1 MSLQVWL
8 PLNGD
13 IKNHGLLG
21 DFTVGITPVFTSGKL
36 SQALSSGSLTMTPE
50 QTASV
55 LNNNE
60 VSFCFWIKPIG
71 TGHTLIFGTDNMVA
85 NNNRKFS
92 IFQYPTANDL
102 HLSWMN
108 DAASATFLGTVV
120 AGAFPSNTWTH
131 CTITYKNP
139 VCKVYLN
146 GELRT
151 TLNGVSNSSS
161 FAYNTQLIHNNA
173 ARLLNDFRIYNHC
186 LSLKEIKEVSQE
198 LVYYYPLNEDIN
210 TSNGIIEDCSGYKN
224 DGGYVGNIS
233 NDSSSLCNNLGM
245 TITNSNVSDNTST
258 GLSYIYSGT
267 QGLTN
272 PDAITIAFWL
282 NLASIGYQDSG
293 VLSFSKNTTM
303 PMDYNASLVNQ
314 YDGVFRF
321 NDVNGNSVKITDV
334 KSLLT
339 TNEWHHYAFTF
350 DGQNVKAYKD
360 GELQQTQSFSSTTQL
375 ASFKKIYLG
384 YSAAGG
390 SHRKS
395 SGKWSDF
402 RIYATALNAEDIKDL
417 VKTSVSIDNAHNIY
431 GHELIETDN
440 LNFEKTGVI
449 NCEDF
454 IEYHEEADGSLWY
467 QVAHHYKTNSKLFS
481 STDDFTNGVYLDEDR
496 WVHMNIC
503 NELTSW
509 EFLYVQYATNT
520 SAPVKYRWKQTVN
533 PFTATYSDV
542 QPGNVTNITT
552 TGYVNGGMGGL
563 YKINSNTAFCIANT
577 NNGNWFGAVGSWAKY
592 GAGIPGYPNTS
603 IAGGYDLYVRID
615 NTKASIRKLGFIDAN
630 NFYEI

>member
-13 IKNHGLLG
+13 VKNHGLLG

-36 SQALSSGSLTMTPE
+36 SQALSSGSLTMAPE

-120 AGAFPSNTWTH
+120 TGAFPSNTWTH

-146 GELRT
+146 GELRA
-151 TLNGVSNSSS
+151 TLKGVSNSSS
-161 FAYNTQLIHNNA
+161 FVYRTQLIHNNA

-186 LSLKEIKEVSQE
+186 LSLKEIKKVSQG

-321 NDVNGNSVKITDV
+321 NDVNGNSVKITGV

-402 RIYATALNAEDIKDL
+402 RIYATALSAEDIKDL
-417 VKTSVSIDNAHNIY
+417 VKTSVSIDNANNIY

-440 LNFEKTGVI
+440 LNFEKTGVT
-449 NCEDF
+449 NCKDF
-454 IEYHEEADGSLWY
+454 VEYHKEADDSLWY

-552 TGYVNGGMGGL
+552 TGYTNGRMGGL
-563 YKINSNTAFCIANT
+563 YKINSNTAFCIANA

-615 NTKASIRKLGFIDAN
+615 NAKASIRKLGFIDAN

>member
-8 PLNGD
+8 PLNGN

-21 DFTVGITPVFTSGKL
+21 DFVVGTTPVFTFGKL

-50 QTASV
+50 QTALV
-55 LNNNE
+55 LNNKE
-60 VSFCFWIKPIG
+60 VSFCFWIKPIN
-71 TGHTLIFGTDNMVA
+71 TGHTLIFGNESMSA

-92 IFQYPTANDL
+92 LFQYPTANDL

-108 DAASATFLGTVV
+108 DAANTTFLGTVIT
-120 AGAFPSNTWTH
+120 GAFPSNTWTH
-131 CTITYKNP
+131 CIITYKNP
-139 VCKVYLN
+139 VCKIYLN
-146 GELRT
+146 GVLKT
-151 TLNGVSNSSS
+151 TLNGVSNSLS

-186 LSLKEIKEVSQE
+186 LSLKEIKEISQG
-198 LVYYYPLNEDIN
+198 LVYYYPLSEDIN
-210 TSNGIIEDCSGYKN
+210 TSKVVIEDCSGYKN
-224 DGGYVGNIS
+224 DGGYVGDIRN
-233 NDSSSLCNNLGM
+233 NSSSPCNSLGM
-245 TITNSNVSDNTST
+245 TITNSNVSDITST

-267 QGLTN
+267 QGLTEPN
-272 PDAITIAFWL
+272 AITIAFWL
-282 NLASIGYQDSG
+282 NLIGIGYQNSG
-293 VLSFSKNTTM
+293 VLSFSKDTTR
-303 PMDYNASLVNQ
+303 PWDYNTSLVNQ
-314 YDGVFRF
+314 LDGAFRF
-321 NDVNGNSVKITDV
+321 NDVNGNNVRIADV
-334 KSLLT
+334 ESLLT

-350 DGQNVKAYKD
+350 DGQNVTAYKD
-360 GELQQTQSFSSTTQL
+360 GELQQTQSFSSTTRL

-384 YSAAGG
+384 YSAAGN
-390 SHRKS
+390 SYRKS

-402 RIYATALNAEDIKDL
+402 RVYTTALSAEDIKDL
-417 VKTSVSIDNAHNIY
+417 AKTSVSIDNTHNIY
-431 GHELIETDN
+431 GHELIETDK
-440 LNFEKTGVI
+440 LNFEKSGVI
-449 NCEDF
+449 NCKDF
-454 IEYHEEADGSLWY
+454 VEYHKEADDSLWY

-503 NELTSW
+503 NELTTW

-520 SAPVKYRWKQTVN
+520 STPVKYRWKQTVN

-552 TGYVNGGMGGL
+552 TGYINGGMGGL
-563 YKINSNTAFCIANT
+563 YKLNSNTAFCIAN
-577 NNGNWFGAVGSWAKY
+577 NINGNWFGAIGAWNHY
-592 GAGIPGYPNTS
+592 GAGIPGYPSTS

>member
-13 IKNHGLLG
+13 VKNHGLLG

-50 QTASV
+50 QTALV
-55 LNNNE
+55 LNNEE
-60 VSFCFWIKPIG
+60 VSFCFWIKPIN
-71 TGHTLIFGTDNMVA
+71 TGHTLIFGNESMSA

-92 IFQYPTANDL
+92 LFQYPTANDL

-108 DAASATFLGTVV
+108 DATNATFLDTVIT
-120 AGAFPSNTWTH
+120 GAFPSNTWTH
-131 CTITYKNP
+131 CIITYKNP
-139 VCKVYLN
+139 VCKIYLN
-146 GELRT
+146 GELKT

-186 LSLKEIKEVSQE
+186 LSLKEIKEVSQG
-198 LVYYYPLNEDIN
+198 LVYYYPLSEDIN
-210 TSNGIIEDCSGYKN
+210 TSKVVIEDCSGYKN
-224 DGGYVGNIS
+224 DGGYVGDIR
-233 NDSSSLCNNLGM
+233 NDSSSPCNSLDM
-245 TITNSNVSDNTST
+245 TITNSNVSDTTST

-282 NLASIGYQDSG
+282 NLASIGHQGSG

-321 NDVNGNSVKITDV
+321 NDVNGNSVTITDV

-360 GELQQTQSFSSTTQL
+360 GELQQTKSFSSITQL

-390 SHRKS
+390 LYRKS

-402 RIYATALNAEDIKDL
+402 RVYTTALSAEDIKDL
-417 VKTSVSIDNAHNIY
+417 AKTSVSIDNAHNIY
-431 GHELIETDN
+431 GHELIETDK
-440 LNFEKTGVI
+440 LNFEKSGVI
-449 NCEDF
+449 NCKDF
-454 IEYHEEADGSLWY
+454 VEYHKEADDSLWY
-467 QVAHHYKTNSKLFS
+467 HVAHHYKTNSKLFS

-503 NELTSW
+503 NELTTW
-509 EFLYVQYATNT
+509 EFLYIQYATNT
-520 SAPVKYRWKQTVN
+520 SSPVKYRWKQTVN

-542 QPGNVTNITT
+542 QPGNVTNTTT
-552 TGYVNGGMGGL
+552 TGYTNGGMGGL

-577 NNGNWFGAVGSWAKY
+577 NNGNWFGAVGCWTHH

>member
-21 DFTVGITPVFTSGKL
+21 DFTVGTPPVFTSGKL

-50 QTASV
+50 QTALV
-55 LNNNE
+55 LNNEE
-60 VSFCFWIKPIG
+60 VSFCFWIKPIN
-71 TGHTLIFGTDNMVA
+71 TGHTLIFGNESMST

-92 IFQYPTANDL
+92 LFQYPTANDL

-108 DAASATFLGTVV
+108 DAASATFLSTVITE
-120 AGAFPSNTWTH
+120 AFPSNTWTH

-139 VCKVYLN
+139 VCKIYLN
-146 GELRT
+146 GELKT

-173 ARLLNDFRIYNHC
+173 ARLLNDFRIYSHC
-186 LSLKEIKEVSQE
+186 LSLKEIKEVSQG
-198 LVYYYPLNEDIN
+198 LVYYYPLSEDIN
-210 TSNGIIEDCSGYKN
+210 TSKVVIEDCSGYKN
-224 DGGYVGNIS
+224 DGGYVGDIR
-233 NDSSSLCNNLGM
+233 NDSSSPCNNLGI
-245 TITNSNVSDNTST
+245 TITNSNVSDKTST

-267 QGLTN
+267 QGLTEPN
-272 PDAITIAFWL
+272 AITIAFWL
-282 NLASIGYQDSG
+282 NLIGIGYQNSG
-293 VLSFSKNTTM
+293 ILSFSKDATR
-303 PMDYNASLVNQ
+303 PWDYNTSLVNQ
-314 YDGVFRF
+314 LDGAFRF
-321 NDVNGNSVKITDV
+321 NDVNGNNVRITDV
-334 KSLLT
+334 VSLFP

-360 GELQQTQSFSSTTQL
+360 GELQQTQSFSSTTRL

-390 SHRKS
+390 SYRKS

-402 RIYATALNAEDIKDL
+402 RVYTTALSAEDIKDL
-417 VKTSVSIDNAHNIY
+417 AKTSVSIDNAHNIY
-431 GHELIETDN
+431 GHELIETDK
-440 LNFEKTGVI
+440 LNFEKSGVI
-449 NCEDF
+449 NCKDF
-454 IEYHEEADGSLWY
+454 VEYHKEADDSLWY

-509 EFLYVQYATNT
+509 EFLYIQYATNT
-520 SAPVKYRWKQTVN
+520 SSPVKYRWKQTVN

-542 QPGNVTNITT
+542 QPGNVTNTTT
-552 TGYVNGGMGGL
+552 TGYTNGGMGGL

-577 NNGNWFGAVGSWAKY
+577 NNGNWFGAIGAWNHH
-592 GAGIPGYPNTS
+592 GAGIPGYPSTS
-603 IAGGYDLYVRID
+603 IAGGYDLYVRVD

>member
-8 PLNGD
+8 PLNGN

-21 DFTVGITPVFTSGKL
+21 DFVVGTTPVFTFGKL

-50 QTASV
+50 QTALV
-55 LNNNE
+55 LNNKE
-60 VSFCFWIKPIG
+60 VSFCFWIKPIN
-71 TGHTLIFGTDNMVA
+71 TGHTLIFGNESMSA

-92 IFQYPTANDL
+92 LFQYPTANDL

-108 DAASATFLGTVV
+108 DAANTTFLGTVIT
-120 AGAFPSNTWTH
+120 GAFPSNTWTH
-131 CTITYKNP
+131 CIITYKNP
-139 VCKVYLN
+139 VCKIYLN
-146 GELRT
+146 GVLKT
-151 TLNGVSNSSS
+151 TLNGVSNSLS

-186 LSLKEIKEVSQE
+186 LSLKEIKEISQG
-198 LVYYYPLNEDIN
+198 LVYYYPLSEDIN
-210 TSNGIIEDCSGYKN
+210 TSKVVIEDCSGYKN
-224 DGGYVGNIS
+224 DGGYVGDIRN
-233 NDSSSLCNNLGM
+233 NSSSPCNSLGM
-245 TITNSNVSDNTST
+245 TITNSNVSDTTST

-267 QGLTN
+267 QGLTEPN
-272 PDAITIAFWL
+272 AITIAFWL
-282 NLASIGYQDSG
+282 NLIGIGYQNSG
-293 VLSFSKNTTM
+293 VLSFSKDTTR
-303 PMDYNASLVNQ
+303 PWDYNTSLVNQ
-314 YDGVFRF
+314 LDGAFRF
-321 NDVNGNSVKITDV
+321 NDVNGNNVRIADV

-350 DGQNVKAYKD
+350 DGQNVTAYKD
-360 GELQQTQSFSSTTQL
+360 GELQQTQSFSSTTRL

-384 YSAAGG
+384 YSAADG
-390 SHRKS
+390 SYRKS

-402 RIYATALNAEDIKDL
+402 RVYTTALSAEDIKDL
-417 VKTSVSIDNAHNIY
+417 AKTSVSIDNTHNIY
-431 GHELIETDN
+431 GHELIETDK
-440 LNFEKTGVI
+440 LNFEESGVI
-449 NCEDF
+449 NCKDF
-454 IEYHEEADGSLWY
+454 VEYHKEADDSLWY

-503 NELTSW
+503 NELTTW

-520 SAPVKYRWKQTVN
+520 STPVKYRWKQTVN

-552 TGYVNGGMGGL
+552 TGYINGGMGGL
-563 YKINSNTAFCIANT
+563 YKLNSNTAFCIANNT
-577 NNGNWFGAVGSWAKY
+577 NGNWFGAIGAWNHH
-592 GAGIPGYPNTS
+592 GAGIPGYPSTS

>member
-1 MSLQVWL
+1 MGLQVWL
-8 PLNGD
+8 PLNGN

-21 DFTVGITPVFTSGKL
+21 DFAVGTTPVFTFGKL

-50 QTASV
+50 QTALV
-55 LNNNE
+55 LNNEE
-60 VSFCFWIKPIG
+60 VSFCFWIKPIN
-71 TGHTLIFGTDNMVA
+71 TGHTLIFGNESMSA

-92 IFQYPTANDL
+92 LFQYPTANDL

-108 DAASATFLGTVV
+108 DATNATFLSTVIT
-120 AGAFPSNTWTH
+120 GAFPSNTWTH
-131 CTITYKNP
+131 CIITYKNP
-139 VCKVYLN
+139 VCKIYLN
-146 GELRT
+146 GELKT

-186 LSLKEIKEVSQE
+186 LSLKEIKEVSQG
-198 LVYYYPLNEDIN
+198 LVYYYPLSEDIN
-210 TSNGIIEDCSGYKN
+210 TSKVVIEDCSGYKN
-224 DGGYVGNIS
+224 DGGYVGDIR
-233 NDSSSLCNNLGM
+233 NDSSSPCNSLDM
-245 TITNSNVSDNTST
+245 TITNSNVSDTTST

-267 QGLTN
+267 QGLTEPN
-272 PDAITIAFWL
+272 TITIAFWL
-282 NLASIGYQDSG
+282 NLIGIGYQNSG
-293 VLSFSKNTTM
+293 ILSFSKDTTR
-303 PMDYNASLVNQ
+303 PWDYNTSLVNQ
-314 YDGVFRF
+314 LDGTFRF
-321 NDVNGNSVKITDV
+321 NDVNGNNVKIANV
-334 KSLLT
+334 VSLFT

-350 DGQNVKAYKD
+350 DGQNVKVYKD
-360 GELQQTQSFSSTTQL
+360 GELQQTQSFNSTTRL

-390 SHRKS
+390 SYRKS

-402 RIYATALNAEDIKDL
+402 RVYTTALSAEDIKDL
-417 VKTSVSIDNAHNIY
+417 AKTSVSIDNAHNIY
-431 GHELIETDN
+431 GHELIETDK
-440 LNFEKTGVI
+440 LNFEKSGVI
-449 NCEDF
+449 NCKDF
-454 IEYHEEADGSLWY
+454 VEYHKEADDSLWY
-467 QVAHHYKTNSKLFS
+467 HVAHHYKTNSKLFS

-503 NELTSW
+503 NELTTW
-509 EFLYVQYATNT
+509 EFLYIQYATNT
-520 SAPVKYRWKQTVN
+520 SSPVKYRWKQTVN

-542 QPGNVTNITT
+542 QPGNVTNTTT
-552 TGYVNGGMGGL
+552 TGYTNGGMGGL

-577 NNGNWFGAVGSWAKY
+577 NNGNWFGAVGCWTHY

>member
-8 PLNGD
+8 PLNGN

-21 DFTVGITPVFTSGKL
+21 DFVVGTTPVFTFGKL

-50 QTASV
+50 QTALV
-55 LNNNE
+55 LNNKE
-60 VSFCFWIKPIG
+60 VSFCFWIKPIN
-71 TGHTLIFGTDNMVA
+71 TGHTLIFGNESMSA

-92 IFQYPTANDL
+92 LFQYPTANDL

-108 DAASATFLGTVV
+108 DAANTTFLGTVIT
-120 AGAFPSNTWTH
+120 GAFPSNTWTH
-131 CTITYKNP
+131 CIITYKNP
-139 VCKVYLN
+139 VCKIYLN
-146 GELRT
+146 GVLKT
-151 TLNGVSNSSS
+151 TLNGVSNSLS

-186 LSLKEIKEVSQE
+186 LSLKEIKEISQG
-198 LVYYYPLNEDIN
+198 LVYYYPLSEDIN
-210 TSNGIIEDCSGYKN
+210 TSKVVIEDCSGYKN
-224 DGGYVGNIS
+224 DGGYVGDIRN
-233 NDSSSLCNNLGM
+233 NSSSPCNSLGM
-245 TITNSNVSDNTST
+245 TITNSNVSDTTST

-267 QGLTN
+267 QGLTEPN
-272 PDAITIAFWL
+272 AITIAFWL
-282 NLASIGYQDSG
+282 NLIGIGYQNSG
-293 VLSFSKNTTM
+293 VLSFSKDTTR
-303 PMDYNASLVNQ
+303 PWDYNTSLVNQ
-314 YDGVFRF
+314 LDGAFRF
-321 NDVNGNSVKITDV
+321 NDVNGNNVRIADV
-334 KSLLT
+334 ESLLT

-350 DGQNVKAYKD
+350 DGQNVTAYKD
-360 GELQQTQSFSSTTQL
+360 GELQQTQSFSSTTRL

-390 SHRKS
+390 SYRKS

-402 RIYATALNAEDIKDL
+402 RVYTTALSAEDIKDL
-417 VKTSVSIDNAHNIY
+417 AKTSVSIDNTHNIY
-431 GHELIETDN
+431 GHELIETDK
-440 LNFEKTGVI
+440 LNFEKSGVI
-449 NCEDF
+449 NCKDF
-454 IEYHEEADGSLWY
+454 VEYHKEADDSLWY

-503 NELTSW
+503 NELTTW

-520 SAPVKYRWKQTVN
+520 STPVKYRWKQTVN

-552 TGYVNGGMGGL
+552 TGYINGGMGGL
-563 YKINSNTAFCIANT
+563 YKLNSNTAFCIANNT
-577 NNGNWFGAVGSWAKY
+577 NGNWFGAIGAWNHH
-592 GAGIPGYPNTS
+592 GAGIPGYPSTS